1 MVFWV
6 KSALKS
12 LRIFWTLSKKRERL
26 WRKKQGGRGSESLI
40 LVGALGDRV
49 GWVEGFPASWSLL
62 GATHLA
68 LDSRGWRPGGEGD
81 LCGGQDSNSL
91 GVGVSRLLWAGSGV
105 RSGQVPSQTVVFFL
119 FWNPGLGTQPRRQWH
134 AYEPTVLVQMVE
146 L

>member
-26 WRKKQGGRGSESLI
+26 WLLI
-40 LVGALGDRV
+40 
-49 GWVEGFPASWSLL
+49 
-62 GATHLA
+62 
-68 LDSRGWRPGGEGD
+68 PGG
-81 LCGGQDSNSL
+81 
-91 GVGVSRLLWAGSGV
+91 GV
-105 RSGQVPSQTVVFFL
+105 QVGKETSSQTVVFFL